1 MNFIDTFKYNYHL
14 KIIHT
19 LVKDGDLEN
28 VKNKIKSLK
37 KNDFAIYKKIL
48 KDNANYLVNS
58 IDLSDIINNNIVWLN
73 SYNKDDLSVL
83 KDFLN
88 FYFSDSLDDISFI
101 EYEDLLVGENS
112 HQNITVEDIAENQYQ
127 RIINTT
133 FNKKKINFVLN
144 NSAFYHTSNNLFF
157 TKTSLS
163 KTFIYLVKNPIETY
177 LFLKEKKFNGDQD
190 LALNYFLNLD
200 QRPHQLNYKDTNID
214 INIRSW
220 LTNLLSWSDENVKE
234 TFRGIIIKYEDLM
247 KNSSEQFRDIIAHL
261 VQCDLLDKINYSQID
276 KYIESHN
283 FEYNNKLKSE
293 LSGKEKKFLSRELD
307 KNDSSYYEW

>member
-1 MNFIDTFKYNYHL
+1 MKFIDTFKYNYHL
-14 KIIHT
+14 KIIHA
-19 LVKDGDLEN
+19 LVKDGDLDN
-28 VKNKIKSLK
+28 AKNKIKNLK

-58 IDLSDIINNNIVWLN
+58 IDLSDIINNNIVWIN
-73 SYNKDDLSVL
+73 SYNKDDLKVL
-83 KDFLN
+83 KDFFN

-101 EYEDLLVGENS
+101 EYEDLLVNESS
-112 HQNITVEDIAENQYQ
+112 HQHITVEDIAENQYQ
-127 RIINTT
+127 KIINTT

-157 TKTSLS
+157 TKNSLT

-200 QRPHQLNYKDTNID
+200 QRPHQLNYKDTLID

-220 LTNLLSWSDENVKE
+220 LTNLLSWTDENVKE
-234 TFRGIIIKYEDLM
+234 TFRGMIIKYEDLI
-247 KNSSEQFRDIIAHL
+247 KNPSEQLRDIIAHL
-261 VQCDLLDKINYSQID
+261 VQCDLLDKINYSKID
-276 KYIESHN
+276 QYIETYN
-283 FEYNNKLKSE
+283 FESNNKLKSE